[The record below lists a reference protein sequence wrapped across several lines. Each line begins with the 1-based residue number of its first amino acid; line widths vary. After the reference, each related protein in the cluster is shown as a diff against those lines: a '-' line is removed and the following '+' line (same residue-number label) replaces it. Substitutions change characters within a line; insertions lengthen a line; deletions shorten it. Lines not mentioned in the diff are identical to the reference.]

1 MKVKSFVMQHK
12 KLVIAAAAFAAVVMI
27 FAISAGGRSAALVE
41 ETPERRNIHTYKSF
55 SGNVEPATNT
65 TIYSKVSQQATQVL
79 VEEGDT
85 VKAGDVI
92 AVIDDTTVRQN
103 IAKYEVS
110 LSTSKTSNAYNIS
123 DAQRNYDNYKEALDC
138 GLNTSLNTAYTA
150 MDSARTA
157 LSSAKEDRDTTLQS
171 IDSGTYPDTQTLYD
185 ARAAAQAAYDTAK
198 TAYDAAKTAYDAAP
212 EENAAAL
219 ETAKATLDSAEA
231 ALQTA
236 QTAFEQARETIR
248 AAKQAAV
255 DSAQKSY
262 DTARDSYDAAELAA
276 EQQLEAY
283 KAALDK
289 AKATATTASTELEL
303 NQLRNSLADY
313 TICAPCDGTVTALNI
328 VEGSMVSG
336 GTGIATISNLSAMKV
351 AISVDEY
358 AILDTGEGSTVTI
371 SFDSIGRTYT
381 GTITKVAD
389 IATLNNGVSY
399 FAAEVVFEADEY
411 VKSGMSVEVRLT
423 TTDKMDVLTVSADA
437 LHYDTE
443 NAAYVLVKNG
453 STQEQ
458 RSVETGATDGNY
470 VEILSGLS
478 EEDTVLVTPSSDDM
492 FSEMTGGR
500 P

>member
-12 KLVIAAAAFAAVVMI
+12 KMVIVAAVFAVVVMI
-27 FAISAGGRSAALVE
+27 FVISAGGRSTAFIE
-41 ETPERRNIHTYKSF
+41 ETPERRSIHTYKSF
-55 SGNVEPATNT
+55 SGNVEPATDT

-123 DAQRNYDNYKEALDC
+123 DAQRNYDNYKETLDR
-138 GLNTSLNTAYTA
+138 GLNTSLNTAYDA

-157 LSSAKEDRDTTLQS
+157 LNSAKEDRDTTLQS

-185 ARAAAQAAYDTAK
+185 ARAAAQTD
-198 TAYDAAKTAYDAAP
+198 YDAAKAAYDAISGEDTANK
-212 EENAAAL
+212 EN
-219 ETAKATLDSAEA
+219 AKATLDSAEA

-255 DSAQKSY
+255 DSAQRSY
-262 DTARDSYDAAELAA
+262 DTARDSYDAAALAA

-303 NQLRNSLADY
+303 KQLRSSLADY

-371 SFDSIGRTYT
+371 SVDSIGRTYT

-399 FAAEVVFEADEY
+399 FAAEVIFEADEY

>member
-12 KLVIAAAAFAAVVMI
+12 KLVIVAAAIAVVVMI

-55 SGNVEPATNT
+55 SGNVEPATDT
-65 TIYSKVSQQATQVL
+65 TIYSKVSQQVTQVL

-92 AVIDDTTVRQN
+92 AVIDDTAVRQN

-123 DAQRNYDNYKEALDC
+123 DAQRNYDNYKETLDR
-138 GLNTSLNTAYTA
+138 GLNTNLNTAYNA

-185 ARAAAQAAYDTAK
+185 ARAAAQAAYDTARA
-198 TAYDAAKTAYDAAP
+198 AYDAISGEDTA
-212 EENAAAL
+212 NK

-236 QTAFEQARETIR
+236 RTAFEQARETIR

-255 DSAQKSY
+255 DSAQRSY
-262 DTARDSYDAAELAA
+262 DTARDSYDAAALAA

-283 KAALDK
+283 KAAVDK

-303 NQLRNSLADY
+303 SQLRSSLADY

-371 SFDSIGRTYT
+371 SVDSIGRTYT

-399 FAAEVVFEADEY
+399 FAAEVIFEADEY

>member
-12 KLVIAAAAFAAVVMI
+12 KLMIAAAAIAVVVII

-55 SGNVEPATNT
+55 SGNVEPATDT
-65 TIYSKVSQQATQVL
+65 TIYSKVSQQVTQVL

-123 DAQRNYDNYKEALDC
+123 DAQRNYDNYKETLDC

-185 ARAAAQAAYDTAK
+185 ARAAAQTD
-198 TAYDAAKTAYDAAP
+198 YDAAKAAYDAISGEDTANK
-212 EENAAAL
+212 EN
-219 ETAKATLDSAEA
+219 AKATLDSAEA
-231 ALQTA
+231 TLQTA
-236 QTAFEQARETIR
+236 RTAFEQARETIR

-262 DTARDSYDAAELAA
+262 DTARDSYDAAALAA

-303 NQLRNSLADY
+303 NQLRSSLADY

-371 SFDSIGRTYT
+371 SVDSIGRTYT

-399 FAAEVVFEADEY
+399 FAAEVIFEADEY

-453 STQEQ
+453 STQKQ